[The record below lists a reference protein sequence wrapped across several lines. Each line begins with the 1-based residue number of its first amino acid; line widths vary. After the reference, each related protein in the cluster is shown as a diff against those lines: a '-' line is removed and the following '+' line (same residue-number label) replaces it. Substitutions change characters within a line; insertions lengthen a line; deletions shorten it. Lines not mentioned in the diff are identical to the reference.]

1 MTGHAEPVRCRSDAR
16 RRKTVF
22 ADTDSIGAVVAEIL
36 GGAQVT
42 VAQTLDEALES
53 DAEVLVLS
61 VDELRSYGLSPA
73 QIQGLRS
80 RKLLVTGEN
89 ADQLCRE
96 LDLDIGGGMAWDME
110 RLVVLD
116 TALLPL
122 EEDACRRIEPLFERP
137 VPQSFELGQDPRHL
151 AWRHVHHELRMVD
164 GKGFIEVLVALPQND
179 GWGVVMRQANCV
191 FAGVVAPPTDWSADY
206 RRLFRAVADALAER
220 DLEEFKPAV
229 VPRQIHPPGVVR
241 FELGPRDADSA
252 SNRREF
258 HFQFDCPTVFTA
270 TLRHSGSDAA
280 MLSFQGGPKQRL
292 FTRED
297 AECGETLTVAIT
309 LGQSSIDAI
318 EGRYWIVG
326 VTNFDHLNRM
336 SAELTVHYDS
346 VEGGTTRSLPS
357 DASFEQFHWFAER
370 LKIEDPKLRHRAT
383 ARRRRTARAFGFD
396 DWETLRDHVAWREPK
411 PPKDGAQ
418 MRDIYFRQAQARFG
432 ESFGLAELSTIHAAL
447 QIQDDLHHAIA
458 EAFAIAETHRHAAV
472 GVEHLLT
479 ALLDEQATRDALS
492 KCGADLP
499 VLRSDL
505 VRSLASVGSG
515 TGAKTSRELFGVLV
529 RSRLHPALGR
539 EGANAANALVGIF
552 AESCAAKTLL
562 ERQGLR
568 RHDVIRYLAHGIPKS
583 LGDGPRT
590 TGALSAS
597 VENVLYGEYARA
609 ETGRHEAFGVEHL
622 LLGLTRAPA
631 SVVRVASGSGHH
643 ALRAELDAFTASM
656 PTASGQPRATRALNR
671 VMQQAVARARR
682 AGDAPAGFEYVFR
695 AIATERN
702 TFAADVLARYGVS
715 LS

>member
-1 MTGHAEPVRCRSDAR
+1 MTGHTERVRRQSDPRWR
-16 RRKTVF
+16 RTVF
-22 ADTDSIGAVVAEIL
+22 ADTDKIGAVVAEVL

-42 VAQTLDEALES
+42 IAQTLDEALES

-61 VDELRSYGLSPA
+61 VDERRSYGLSPA
-73 QIQGLRS
+73 RIQDLRS

-96 LDLDIGGGMAWDME
+96 LDLDIGGGMASDVE
-110 RLVVLD
+110 PLAVLD
-116 TALLPL
+116 TALLSL
-122 EEDACRRIEPLFERP
+122 GEDAGRRMEPLFERP
-137 VPQSFELGQDPRHL
+137 VRQSFSLGRDPRHL
-151 AWRHVHHELRMVD
+151 AWRKVHHEVRMVD

-179 GWGVVMRQANCV
+179 SWGVVMRQANCV
-191 FAGVVAPPTDWSADY
+191 FAGVVAPPTDWSVDY
-206 RRLFRAVADALAER
+206 RRLFRAAADALAER
-220 DLEEFKPAV
+220 DLEEFRPAV

-241 FELGPRDADSA
+241 FELGPRDADSV

-258 HFQFDCPTVFTA
+258 HFQFDRPTVFTA

-280 MLSFQGGPKQRL
+280 MLSFQGGPQQRL

-297 AECGETLTVAIT
+297 AEYGETLTVAIT
-309 LGQSSIDAI
+309 LRQSSIDAI

-336 SAELTVHYDS
+336 SAELTVHYDAL
-346 VEGGTTRSLPS
+346 EGGAIRSLPS
-357 DASFEQFHWFAER
+357 DASFEHFHWFAER
-370 LKIEDPKLRHRAT
+370 LKIEDPQVRHRAT
-383 ARRRRTARAFGFD
+383 ARRQRTARAFGFD
-396 DWETLRDHVAWREPK
+396 DWETLREHVAWCEAK

-432 ESFGLAELSTIHAAL
+432 ESIGLAELSAFNAAL
-447 QIQDDLHHAIA
+447 QIQDDLRHGIA
-458 EAFAIAETHRHAAV
+458 EAFAIAETRGHASV

-479 ALLDEQATRDALS
+479 ALLEEHATRDALA
-492 KCGADLP
+492 KCGADLT

-505 VRSLASVGSG
+505 VASLESVESG
-515 TGAKTSRELFGVLV
+515 AAAETSRELFGVLA
-529 RSRLHPALGR
+529 RSDLYPALGR
-539 EGANAANALVGIF
+539 EGANAANALVGMF
-552 AESCAAKTLL
+552 AESCEAKTLL

-597 VENVLYGEYARA
+597 VENVLYGAYARA
-609 ETGRHEAFGVEHL
+609 ETERHEAFGVEHL
-622 LLGLTRAPA
+622 LLGLSRAPA
-631 SVVRVASGSGHH
+631 FVVRVASGSGHH
-643 ALRAELDAFTASM
+643 ALRAELGAFMASM

-682 AGDAPAGFEYVFR
+682 KGDAPADVEHVLR
-695 AIATERN
+695 AIATERS
-702 TFAADVLARYGVS
+702 TFAADVLARYGVN
-715 LS
+715 